1 MDYQTQIDNLIE
13 LAIVQRDELKQ
24 LVEQLP
30 QLREYLSAEVEKK
43 IEAIE
48 PELRQE
54 LEEFFARKTE
64 ERVDV
69 LRGDVS
75 ERVAEM
81 LKSLEMAAAAKYSAL
96 MNERARNAELLS
108 QAEQKIADAAATIP
122 SKVKDIVL
130 DELSRFPRANQIDQL
145 RKEFAEPRG
154 FNPRGKWQTGERY
167 QKLDLVSYN
176 GDSYVSNVD
185 DNTEKPSRFSASW
198 TLSAARGQ
206 GGGGGPSSLNDLTQP
221 PSNGT
226 LLIGSGTSWVNGNII
241 GGTGVTVTNQPGSI
255 LIDATGAQE
264 ILTATVKNAEATTIT
279 KGQVV
284 YLFSATGNM
293 ASVKLAYNTS
303 DATSAK
309 TFGVV
314 SSTSITPGG
323 TGTVTCV
330 GVLDGLNLGGYT
342 DGDTVYLGATPG
354 SITATKP
361 YAPNHLVYVG
371 IIERANAGN
380 GELYVRIQ
388 NGYELD
394 EIHDVQITTP
404 PLAGSL
410 LMYDATTSLW
420 KANRLTGTANQITV
434 TNADTAVTLSI
445 PTNPTLPGNVTSTG
459 WIKTAD
465 GTAAAPAY
473 AFTSEA
479 GLGFYR
485 VASTGVGFGT
495 QSVLSLAFYPGGEIY
510 GAQGSNRISLTAG
523 GAILLSASSSNQP
536 ITLTPSGA
544 ATAGGLSL
552 SRLTSTNQTL
562 ALLNYGTDELM
573 SIVGTGYTG
582 VGSRSNTGFLLY
594 SNNTERARFLAGGN
608 FLIAKTIDNTL
619 GRLQVNGAIT
629 MEETAGTGLF
639 GFFGGSTLVYGSLA
653 ANPVVIRTNNTAALT
668 LDTSQNATF
677 AKDILLGTSGPIVQ
691 SAIAARASRQGLV
704 FDGGSGATLTNY
716 TFGTTDFTA
725 TYWVRHTNAPTA
737 GIYEAAIGA
746 ATGGL
751 AINRTPTGVI
761 EVSRSY
767 VASVFSGTTVLA
779 AAKWY
784 HVAVTRSGSSFVLYV
799 NGVQDATA
807 TSSPDFN
814 VANGY
819 LGSSPNLT
827 TDRLTGSLSAPLFYN
842 RALSASEVKALYEN
856 GVPAA
861 ADINSASNTSLLTGA
876 NSDFSSAGNW
886 VPNPPANISGGKL
899 NLLNTHATNTG
910 VTLLA
915 GKRYRLACTIDS
927 ITAGNFAV
935 YNGSAY
941 LNITGTA
948 GAVSYEFNVAAT
960 TTLFVRCTGGDAV
973 VDNMFLYPVGAVLAP
988 DAEQT
993 GGGLT
998 WYDTSGNGANIT
1010 LPASGVAWNVPF
1022 NGRIQFA
1029 DGTTAAPSLT
1039 FSSAPTTGFFRLSST
1054 QIGCTFS
1061 GALAGYIW
1069 SPSANTIRF
1078 AGNSQGYFEAAS
1090 AGALSIVAAGSN
1102 QNISLVPSGTGK
1114 MILKLG
1120 DVDSQV
1126 FVEKRNTADIAFI
1139 GGNAAATVARTLYF
1153 QGSSVDFGVGG
1164 VGEVARFA
1172 ASTGNLL
1179 LGTTVDSGAKL
1190 QVGTNTTNLAGGM
1203 LFGTDIGIYRSG
1215 ASALTING
1223 FLTTSGSIVSGNLL
1237 RSQNTAAANGTEL
1250 EALSAYIGSDATL
1263 GALIVAVGGL
1273 PSATGSSRYG
1283 WVAAGDNAAWRKL
1296 YVGGKPSG
1304 GGQVLIPATDVSN
1317 STTSGALV
1325 VSGGVGVAGA
1335 AFFGGNIQCNA
1346 VFAAN
1351 NTTLY
1356 LRPQGATISAGQVE
1370 LATNG
1375 SLTVPNQLKV
1385 SNASI
1390 PDLWLQNTSGATS
1403 AYRNVLIRQ
1412 NSNGTFKF
1420 LTTSDVGVLTLD
1432 NIIVGDN
1439 ATGTLMFGTATNSN
1453 NGRLQLATH
1462 TANTGGI
1469 GFGTDVTLYRSATDT
1484 LRTDDSFQAEA
1495 VSGTNGAAGILGVLN
1510 TSGAGVTNSFGI
1522 DARVLVNNSSGTTT
1536 SAIGLRAL
1544 ARVSNASTVSG
1555 LYSIYAQLD
1564 NPGGGTIA
1572 EAYGLY
1578 VGPISVGTTKYSIW
1592 TEGSSP
1598 SRFGGNVTIN
1608 GSVTTSAPVGGSGA
1622 WELGVY
1628 TATAP
1633 TATGYV
1639 TIEIG
1644 GVQYKLLAAT

>member
-1 MDYQTQIDNLIE
+1 MADSTLSNLTS
-13 LAIVQRDELKQ
+13 LT
-24 LVEQLP
+24 LP
-30 QLREYLSAEVEKK
+30 
-43 IEAIE
+43 
-48 PELRQE
+48 
-54 LEEFFARKTE
+54 
-64 ERVDV
+64 
-69 LRGDVS
+69 
-75 ERVAEM
+75 
-81 LKSLEMAAAAKYSAL
+81 
-96 MNERARNAELLS
+96 S
-108 QAEQKIADAAATIP
+108 QATDLLLVGRGTARPNKVTMSDA
-122 SKVKDIVL
+122 L
-130 DELSRFPRANQIDQL
+130 N
-145 RKEFAEPRG
+145 
-154 FNPRGKWQTGERY
+154 
-167 QKLDLVSYN
+167 
-176 GDSYVSNVD
+176 
-185 DNTEKPSRFSASW
+185 
-198 TLSAARGQ
+198 SAA
-206 GGGGGPSSLNDLTQP
+206 
-221 PSNGT
+221 
-226 LLIGSGTSWVNGNII
+226 
-241 GGTGVTVTNQPGSI
+241 
-255 LIDATGAQE
+255 
-264 ILTATVKNAEATTIT
+264 
-279 KGQVV
+279 
-284 YLFSATGNM
+284 
-293 ASVKLAYNTS
+293 LA
-303 DATSAK
+303 
-309 TFGVV
+309 
-314 SSTSITPGG
+314 
-323 TGTVTCV
+323 
-330 GVLDGLNLGGYT
+330 
-342 DGDTVYLGATPG
+342 
-354 SITATKP
+354 
-361 YAPNHLVYVG
+361 
-371 IIERANAGN
+371 
-380 GELYVRIQ
+380 
-388 NGYELD
+388 
-394 EIHDVQITTP
+394 
-404 PLAGSL
+404 
-410 LMYDATTSLW
+410 ATTSTYGVAQL
-420 KANRLTGTANQITV
+420 AADGGTTAGTVVQATDARLS
-434 TNADTAVTLSI
+434 NARNPPDGSKGDIVVSGSGSTWTI
-445 PTNPTLPGNVTSTG
+445 KTNPTLSGNVTATG

-473 AFTSEA
+473 AFSSEA

-573 SIVGTGYTG
+573 SIAGTGYTG

-767 VASVFSGTTVLA
+767 VAAVFAGTTVLA

-827 TDRLTGSLSAPLFYN
+827 TDRLTGILSQPLFYN
-842 RALSASEVKALYEN
+842 RALSAAEVKALYEN

-988 DAEQT
+988 DAAQRGSYLTWYDTSGNNSHITLPSSGVTWNIPASPILNLVGTPAALTSFVNMYVTSLAGGDATGGRMTWYSTGTGNVETGWLQVTQASGFGGTFRIGLNPTNSGTASTVFQISKNGSTLINAASQLASTEVGALQIADNTNANRKLFFGIDNTVSPQGIGYIQAAVTGTTTLPLVLNPLGGNVLLGTQTNSSNGRLQLATHTATTGGIGFGTDISLSRSAGDALDFTVSTGAPTFRFMNGAVYRGYVGTNGATTVLNSQSGDIQLQTSNAIALLLSANQNATFYKDVFLGANGASVPGTLSARAPRQGLVFDGSATANASTVAAIGSGDYTVHVVFKAASPTSPLSLVRVGQAGVAAGFVFGTTDNTPAGRLVVRNGDASAQIFGATVLTANRWYAATAVRASGVVTIYLNGQGDVTGSLATNYSNGIGGMTIHGSTGNYAGTVETAIIYNRALSQDEVRQLYENGAPAAQDIVPQVAGTQLITGNNSTFAGAGSWTATFGSGTSTVSGGKLLINGGATTYGGSGFMGAALSGTYFVQGYRYRVTVDIDALSSGTLNICEGTGLAPLVTFSGTGTKTADVLVPMSSTDASVVLCFSVASATATIDNITLVPLGAVIAPDATQT
-993 GGGLT
+993 GSGLT
-998 WYDTSGNGANIT
+998 WYDTSGNAANIT
-1010 LPASGVAWNVPF
+1010 LPASGVRWNVPANGNLYLSGPNGLTLDTNGSASVRYADNNVSKWWMYKLSGDF
-1022 NGRIQFA
+1022 NLYIRDMVNARMQAVF
-1029 DGTTAAPSLT
+1029 TP
-1039 FSSAPTTGFFRLSST
+1039 
-1054 QIGCTFS
+1054 
-1061 GALAGYIW
+1061 GA
-1069 SPSANTIRF
+1069 SANTAITSIQSTLELTGNKF
-1078 AGNSQGYFEAAS
+1078 ALA
-1090 AGALSIVAAGSN
+1090 
-1102 QNISLVPSGTGK
+1102 SGT
-1114 MILKLG
+1114 L
-1120 DVDSQV
+1120 
-1126 FVEKRNTADIAFI
+1126 
-1139 GGNAAATVARTLYF
+1139 
-1153 QGSSVDFGVGG
+1153 VGM
-1164 VGEVARFA
+1164 
-1172 ASTGNLL
+1172 T
-1179 LGTTVDSGAKL
+1179 GTTSSLNTTNYALYQDGTQTLLNVTSGGSVQLRVNNVEQLRVFSNGNVGIGVSGVDSGAKL
-1190 QVGTNTTNLAGGM
+1190 QVGTNTTAASGGM
-1203 LFGTDIGIYRSG
+1203 I
-1215 ASALTING
+1215 
-1223 FLTTSGSIVSGNLL
+1223 
-1237 RSQNTAAANGTEL
+1237 
-1250 EALSAYIGSDATL
+1250 
-1263 GALIVAVGGL
+1263 
-1273 PSATGSSRYG
+1273 
-1283 WVAAGDNAAWRKL
+1283 
-1296 YVGGKPSG
+1296 
-1304 GGQVLIPATDVSN
+1304 
-1317 STTSGALV
+1317 
-1325 VSGGVGVAGA
+1325 
-1335 AFFGGNIQCNA
+1335 
-1346 VFAAN
+1346 
-1351 NTTLY
+1351 
-1356 LRPQGATISAGQVE
+1356 
-1370 LATNG
+1370 
-1375 SLTVPNQLKV
+1375 
-1385 SNASI
+1385 
-1390 PDLWLQNTSGATS
+1390 
-1403 AYRNVLIRQ
+1403 
-1412 NSNGTFKF
+1412 
-1420 LTTSDVGVLTLD
+1420 
-1432 NIIVGDN
+1432 
-1439 ATGTLMFGTATNSN
+1439 
-1453 NGRLQLATH
+1453 
-1462 TANTGGI
+1462 
-1469 GFGTDVTLYRSATDT
+1469 FGTDVTLYRSATDT